1 MAMLTRRID
10 ALGRITIPKEIRKSM
25 NLYEG
30 CLCAISATQNG
41 ILIKNADDNL
51 QKDLQFII
59 DKYISESGWSDAVL
73 KRKKMEKIKERYFMS
88 VLQGKSY
95 TKGKYT
101 FSLDCDVPD

>member
-51 QKDLQFII
+51 QKDLLFII
-59 DKYISESGWSDAVL
+59 DKHISESGWSDAVL
-73 KRKKMEKIKERYFMS
+73 KLMEVQDEIEFEPEEN
-88 VLQGKSY
+88 GEN
-95 TKGKYT
+95 
-101 FSLDCDVPD
+101 

>member
-1 MAMLTRRID
+1 MAMLTRRLD

-73 KRKKMEKIKERYFMS
+73 KLMEVQDEIEFEPEEN
-88 VLQGKSY
+88 GEN
-95 TKGKYT
+95 
-101 FSLDCDVPD
+101 

>member
-1 MAMLTRRID
+1 MLARRID

-73 KRKKMEKIKERYFMS
+73 KLMEVQDEIEFEPENNRETGEY
-88 VLQGKSY
+88 
-95 TKGKYT
+95 
-101 FSLDCDVPD
+101 

>member
-73 KRKKMEKIKERYFMS
+73 KLMEVQDQIEFEPEEN
-88 VLQGKSY
+88 GEN
-95 TKGKYT
+95 
-101 FSLDCDVPD
+101 

>member
-59 DKYISESGWSDAVL
+59 DKYISESGWSDAFL
-73 KRKKMEKIKERYFMS
+73 KLMEVQDEIEFEPEEN
-88 VLQGKSY
+88 GEN
-95 TKGKYT
+95 
-101 FSLDCDVPD
+101 

>member
-1 MAMLTRRID
+1 MAELARRID

-30 CLCAISATQNG
+30 CLCAISATQNS

-73 KRKKMEKIKERYFMS
+73 KLMEVQDEIEFEPEEKEEN
-88 VLQGKSY
+88 
-95 TKGKYT
+95 
-101 FSLDCDVPD
+101 

>member
-59 DKYISESGWSDAVL
+59 DKYISESGWCYAVL
-73 KRKKMEKIKERYFMS
+73 KLMEVQDEIEFEPEEN
-88 VLQGKSY
+88 GEN
-95 TKGKYT
+95 
-101 FSLDCDVPD
+101 

>member
-1 MAMLTRRID
+1 MAELARRID

-30 CLCAISATQNG
+30 CLCAISAISATQNG

-73 KRKKMEKIKERYFMS
+73 KLMEVQDEIEFEPEEKEEN
-88 VLQGKSY
+88 
-95 TKGKYT
+95 
-101 FSLDCDVPD
+101 

>member
-1 MAMLTRRID
+1 MRQDGSRFQ
-10 ALGRITIPKEIRKSM
+10 KKS
-25 NLYEG
+25 ES

-73 KRKKMEKIKERYFMS
+73 KLMEVQDEIKFEPEKNGDM
-88 VLQGKSY
+88 K
-95 TKGKYT
+95 
-101 FSLDCDVPD
+101 

>member
-30 CLCAISATQNG
+30 CLCAISASQNG

-73 KRKKMEKIKERYFMS
+73 KLMEVQDEIEFEPEEN
-88 VLQGKSY
+88 GEN
-95 TKGKYT
+95 
-101 FSLDCDVPD
+101 

>member
-25 NLYEG
+25 YLYEG
-30 CLCAISATQNG
+30 GLCAISATQNG

-73 KRKKMEKIKERYFMS
+73 KLMEVQDEIEFEPEEN
-88 VLQGKSY
+88 GEN
-95 TKGKYT
+95 
-101 FSLDCDVPD
+101 

>member
-1 MAMLTRRID
+1 MAELARRID

-73 KRKKMEKIKERYFMS
+73 KLMEVQDEIEFEPENNREPGEY
-88 VLQGKSY
+88 
-95 TKGKYT
+95 
-101 FSLDCDVPD
+101 

>member
-1 MAMLTRRID
+1 MAELARKID

-73 KRKKMEKIKERYFMS
+73 KLMEVQDEIEFEPENNREPGEY
-88 VLQGKSY
+88 
-95 TKGKYT
+95 
-101 FSLDCDVPD
+101 

>member
-1 MAMLTRRID
+1 MAMLARRID

-30 CLCAISATQNG
+30 CLCSISETQNG

-73 KRKKMEKIKERYFMS
+73 NLMEVQDEIKFEPEENGDM
-88 VLQGKSY
+88 K
-95 TKGKYT
+95 
-101 FSLDCDVPD
+101 

>member
-59 DKYISESGWSDAVL
+59 DKYISESGWSEAVL
-73 KRKKMEKIKERYFMS
+73 KLMEVQDEIEFEPEEN
-88 VLQGKSY
+88 GEN
-95 TKGKYT
+95 
-101 FSLDCDVPD
+101 

>member
-73 KRKKMEKIKERYFMS
+73 KLMEVQDEIEFEPEDN
-88 VLQGKSY
+88 GEN
-95 TKGKYT
+95 
-101 FSLDCDVPD
+101 

>member
-1 MAMLTRRID
+1 MAELARRID

-73 KRKKMEKIKERYFMS
+73 KLMEVQDEIEFEPENNRETGEY
-88 VLQGKSY
+88 
-95 TKGKYT
+95 
-101 FSLDCDVPD
+101 

>member
-1 MAMLTRRID
+1 MAELARRID

-59 DKYISESGWSDAVL
+59 DKYISESGW
-73 KRKKMEKIKERYFMS
+73 
-88 VLQGKSY
+88 
-95 TKGKYT
+95 
-101 FSLDCDVPD
+101 

>member
-73 KRKKMEKIKERYFMS
+73 KLMEVQDEIEFEPEEN
-88 VLQGKSY
+88 GEN
-95 TKGKYT
+95 
-101 FSLDCDVPD
+101 